1 MFDTICIFTKKF
13 LTCSVFFDCRGIWT
27 SCYRRFWKSIIK
39 HYFNFLLQG
48 QLSFSLSQKLVK
60 IIQKIAHLLLT
71 NQVFSWYLQKLQKL
85 LLKISFL
92 EHFFCWE
99 ANWTRL
105 EFSERGAFERSLSL
119 KKDFFRKI
127 ELKNHT
133 LAISYSKQRKF
144 FWFSGKKTFSKIIY
158 ANNYKI
164 VMNIAA
170 VIAYGTVQK
179 SKHESEYHAKIFLI
193 LYLYRQF
200 SCLPCLLKFQYH
212 SSALSGFLLTN
223 LLLSFLLIQKKPLRL
238 LSVLS

>member
-105 EFSERGAFERSLSL
+105 EFSERDAFERFLSL
-119 KKDFFRKI
+119 KKEK
-127 ELKNHT
+127 LN
-133 LAISYSKQRKF
+133 
-144 FWFSGKKTFSKIIY
+144 WKII
-158 ANNYKI
+158 
-164 VMNIAA
+164 
-170 VIAYGTVQK
+170 
-179 SKHESEYHAKIFLI
+179 L
-193 LYLYRQF
+193 
-200 SCLPCLLKFQYH
+200 
-212 SSALSGFLLTN
+212 
-223 LLLSFLLIQKKPLRL
+223 
-238 LSVLS
+238 